1 MYVYTVEYLA
11 STLASADTFFPFSL
25 DHAFLGLSPNDRVLL
40 AGFLLFLNCS
50 GESVND
56 VVSRVSRVLE
66 DALFPIVQL
75 KRVDKL
81 SEEIVQKVKPQ

>member
-1 MYVYTVEYLA
+1 MYVYLVEYLA

-40 AGFLLFLNCS
+40 AGFLLFLDCS

-56 VVSRVSRVLE
+56 VVSPRVLE

-75 KRVDKL
+75 QRVDKL
-81 SEEIVQKVKPQ
+81 SDEIEQKVKLQ